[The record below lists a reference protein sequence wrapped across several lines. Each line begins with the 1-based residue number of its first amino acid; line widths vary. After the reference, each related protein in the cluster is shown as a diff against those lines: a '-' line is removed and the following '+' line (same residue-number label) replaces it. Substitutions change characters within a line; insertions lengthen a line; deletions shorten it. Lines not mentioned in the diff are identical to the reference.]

1 MATTTYLRLFPATTQ
16 FELKNGALN
25 VGGRL
30 FVHYEGTDDLAEIRD
45 ENGTVLQQP
54 AILDNDG
61 RALGLFVDSKK
72 VYWLDVQDA
81 SGATQFTVRKMTPS
95 GGGAGSSLGP
105 GTVITSNDGSI
116 GVTETPYGY
125 DLSVE
130 GVQPAILKA
139 GADPLSQ
146 DGQFVF
152 DVHQQEGDRLYI
164 DEQGR
169 IRMMGGWYHYD
180 VTVELS
186 WDMDPRNAEY
196 PVSLYTTLSRSVI
209 DFDASFQHAE
219 TIQFSGDVHCVEDG
233 AQMVFGVSGMPTGM
247 VATVIDAGMHAIT
260 NKDIGGGEY
269 QAGEGIEIDNAK
281 YISVDLDVVQ
291 HKLTAG
297 SNIEIVGNTIN
308 ATAAPQQQADWA
320 VTDTSSPQYIL
331 NKPSIPAAAKN
342 GALNITVGSANA
354 QTFTADQADNAP
366 VNVNIPL
373 ASKTTEGGT
382 TTYAEGLMSADQNR
396 KLDEIEAGAEANT
409 IEGVSV
415 NGADLTPDPSTKVV
429 DIPAAGYS
437 TSGATTTYTDGAMRG
452 EDKEKLDNLKN
463 FSKIVLSDGASTPTL
478 QEVVP
483 TDDDDTLTLVAGNG
497 VTMTKDPDSNKVTVS
512 SSAQPMTIS
521 EGPGITVTPTTDPTT
536 HVTDFEIGIT
546 GIDALGSLS
555 GAGVVVNPAPVSA
568 SVAHAK
574 VDLIPASAI
583 PSFNIPNDR
592 IKLIE
597 DANDGHVY
605 LCALKTISD
614 PDPSQA
620 VYGVD
625 TFSVSV
631 NVRTDHNP
639 VRSGVFGETCIQ
651 VSRIM
656 DGTNIILGQSM
667 ATFPMERGAATDNL
681 TLTIRNTSGLEYTD
695 PETGLVYYRYLLEYI
710 GDGITDPTA
719 ESLSIHTYLSAIEET
734 VGISEYNSSQSSYTE
749 GAGISIN
756 PNDNSISVNT
766 GPGLEVSSL
775 TNKVGVKVKPGG
787 GVAIDP
793 TDGISVI
800 LEGSAQ
806 EAVEIAKATQETID
820 ERIITNMSF
829 SEIHDSFNYGSDFN
843 VSGNSQFYATLFT
856 PVMTQEVKAG
866 AKIGIYMRQ
875 PGSQGEFAL
884 AIYEFDFSNPT
895 QINLVCHTDFQWCGN
910 YAEATSGNNVSAFR
924 EIPITY
930 IDPDRNKMKSENLY
944 YTAIITKMDNNNAKC
959 NMQGIFGTT
968 GYSSPL
974 NGIPRLT
981 LAVDNF
987 ASTAAQ
993 AYSNLNNTGLHQ
1005 YYGTLD
1011 SSIGSELANTRRLFM
1026 SIRNIHQSA

>member
-1 MATTTYLRLFPATTQ
+1 
-16 FELKNGALN
+16 
-25 VGGRL
+25 
-30 FVHYEGTDDLAEIRD
+30 
-45 ENGTVLQQP
+45 
-54 AILDNDG
+54 
-61 RALGLFVDSKK
+61 
-72 VYWLDVQDA
+72 
-81 SGATQFTVRKMTPS
+81 
-95 GGGAGSSLGP
+95 
-105 GTVITSNDGSI
+105 
-116 GVTETPYGY
+116 
-125 DLSVE
+125 
-130 GVQPAILKA
+130 
-139 GADPLSQ
+139 
-146 DGQFVF
+146 
-152 DVHQQEGDRLYI
+152 
-164 DEQGR
+164 
-169 IRMMGGWYHYD
+169 
-180 VTVELS
+180 
-186 WDMDPRNAEY
+186 
-196 PVSLYTTLSRSVI
+196 
-209 DFDASFQHAE
+209 
-219 TIQFSGDVHCVEDG
+219 
-233 AQMVFGVSGMPTGM
+233 
-247 VATVIDAGMHAIT
+247 
-260 NKDIGGGEY
+260 
-269 QAGEGIEIDNAK
+269 
-281 YISVDLDVVQ
+281 
-291 HKLTAG
+291 
-297 SNIEIVGNTIN
+297 
-308 ATAAPQQQADWA
+308 
-320 VTDTSSPQYIL
+320 
-331 NKPSIPAAAKN
+331 
-342 GALNITVGSANA
+342 
-354 QTFTADQADNAP
+354 
-366 VNVNIPL
+366 
-373 ASKTTEGGT
+373 
-382 TTYAEGLMSADQNR
+382 
-396 KLDEIEAGAEANT
+396 
-409 IEGVSV
+409 
-415 NGADLTPDPSTKVV
+415 
-429 DIPAAGYS
+429 
-437 TSGATTTYTDGAMRG
+437 
-452 EDKEKLDNLKN
+452 
-463 FSKIVLSDGASTPTL
+463 
-478 QEVVP
+478 
-483 TDDDDTLTLVAGNG
+483 
-497 VTMTKDPDSNKVTVS
+497 
-512 SSAQPMTIS
+512 
-521 EGPGITVTPTTDPTT
+521 
-536 HVTDFEIGIT
+536 
-546 GIDALGSLS
+546 
-555 GAGVVVNPAPVSA
+555 
-568 SVAHAK
+568 
-574 VDLIPASAI
+574 
-583 PSFNIPNDR
+583 
-592 IKLIE
+592 
-597 DANDGHVY
+597 
-605 LCALKTISD
+605 
-614 PDPSQA
+614 
-620 VYGVD
+620 
-625 TFSVSV
+625 
-631 NVRTDHNP
+631 
-639 VRSGVFGETCIQ
+639 
-651 VSRIM
+651 M
-656 DGTNIILGQSM
+656 DGTNTILGQSM

-681 TLTIRNTSGLEYTD
+681 TLTIRNTSGMEYTD
-695 PETGLVYYRYLLEYI
+695 PDTGLVYYRYLLEYI